1 MLDFNFLEERA
12 RTEYTLKTRS
22 IKTIFDLDYRPVKG
36 LKLYTQFGLQVD
48 NSATEKMAQEN
59 TYFTRKYQLKS
70 MVDQVVRLPKGGV
83 IQNWNGDLSQYNWKA
98 QAEYAC
104 TFGGKHELDLMAGL
118 EMRGVTNTTV
128 HTKGFGYDHKTMTT
142 KPINVPEDSDL
153 LACTVLERRVPLGV
167 RKLAKVQVGQ
177 DIYYIPE
184 RELEGVGDVD
194 VIYYLS
200 LIHI

>member
-1 MLDFNFLEERA
+1 MTVNTGNTDVLDFNFLEERA

-98 QAEYAC
+98 QAEYAG

-153 LACTVLERRVPLGV
+153 L
-167 RKLAKVQVGQ
+167 
-177 DIYYIPE
+177 D
-184 RELEGVGDVD
+184 
-194 VIYYLS
+194 LS